1 MAMNGKR
8 INSFLYYI
16 AATIANTASVA
27 STVKAGIHSV
37 MDGHSLTS
45 GTNLFG
51 RYFWYSQIMMPTTIV
66 EYNMPPRR
74 SPG

>member
-27 STVKAGIHSV
+27 RTLMAGTHSV

-45 GTNLFG
+45 GINLFG
-51 RYFWYSQIMMPTTIV
+51 RYF
-66 EYNMPPRR
+66 
-74 SPG
+74 

>member
-1 MAMNGKR
+1 MKNR
-8 INSFLYYI
+8 NYISVFYYFFIYYI

-45 GTNLFG
+45 GINLFG
-51 RYFWYSQIMMPTTIV
+51 RYF
-66 EYNMPPRR
+66 
-74 SPG
+74 